1 MNLSIHQYRVTP
13 LRSSAELHLGVG
25 HGTRHDLFLPSLFPL
40 RHPTRKVVSGG
51 ALLSSAL
58 APQKVR
64 SLKTA
69 SPGRRSAL
77 LVSAFRLA
85 LSGFTVSVCREVYT
99 NHRRT
104 SSSFF
109 KNFAFFSKKIS
120 KTLKNQRFQ
129 KSLFWHFFENCSTLL
144 NFPVQNH
151 PFPAYFSR
159 FEQKT
164 VKSAQ
169 SIALSRTRIRI
180 ASPHPPSS
188 HRLYIILS
196 DTEVDSTESL
206 WYTSI

>member
-51 ALLSSAL
+51 ELLSSAL
-58 APQKVR
+58 VPRKVR

-109 KNFAFFSKKIS
+109 KNFAFFCEKIL

-129 KSLFWHFFENCSTLL
+129 KSLFWHFF
-144 NFPVQNH
+144 
-151 PFPAYFSR
+151 
-159 FEQKT
+159 K
-164 VKSAQ
+164 K
-169 SIALSRTRIRI
+169 
-180 ASPHPPSS
+180 
-188 HRLYIILS
+188 
-196 DTEVDSTESL
+196 
-206 WYTSI
+206 W

>member
-51 ALLSSAL
+51 ELLSSAL
-58 APQKVR
+58 VPRKVR

-99 NHRRT
+99 NHHRT

-109 KNFAFFSKKIS
+109 KNFAFFCEKIL

-129 KSLFWHFFENCSTLL
+129 KPLFWHFFENCVILVPKCVKKAPFCITNDAKRG
-144 NFPVQNH
+144 NF
-151 PFPAYFSR
+151 S
-159 FEQKT
+159 K
-164 VKSAQ
+164 
-169 SIALSRTRIRI
+169 
-180 ASPHPPSS
+180 
-188 HRLYIILS
+188 
-196 DTEVDSTESL
+196 
-206 WYTSI
+206 

>member
-51 ALLSSAL
+51 ELLSSAL
-58 APQKVR
+58 VPRKVR

-109 KNFAFFSKKIS
+109 KNFAFFCNNFS
-120 KTLKNQRFQ
+120 KTLKNQCFQ
-129 KSLFWHFFENCSTLL
+129 KSLFWHFFENCANLFSKSVKKA
-144 NFPVQNH
+144 PVCITND
-151 PFPAYFSR
+151 ANR
-159 FEQKT
+159 GK
-164 VKSAQ
+164 VLK
-169 SIALSRTRIRI
+169 
-180 ASPHPPSS
+180 
-188 HRLYIILS
+188 
-196 DTEVDSTESL
+196 
-206 WYTSI
+206 

>member
-25 HGTRHDLFLPSLFPL
+25 HGTRHDLFPPSLFPL

-51 ALLSSAL
+51 ELLSSAVV
-58 APQKVR
+58 PRKVR

-99 NHRRT
+99 NHHRT

-109 KNFAFFSKKIS
+109 KIFALFCKEFF
-120 KTLKNQRFQ
+120 KTLENQCF
-129 KSLFWHFFENCSTLL
+129 HFCVFC
-144 NFPVQNH
+144 H
-151 PFPAYFSR
+151 FSE
-159 FEQKT
+159 FAQILAKQTEIPLT
-164 VKSAQ
+164 VTQTRPKQPHLRMRASAF
-169 SIALSRTRIRI
+169 
-180 ASPHPPSS
+180 
-188 HRLYIILS
+188 
-196 DTEVDSTESL
+196 DC
-206 WYTSI
+206 

>member
-25 HGTRHDLFLPSLFPL
+25 HGTRHDLFLPSLYPL

-51 ALLSSAL
+51 EHRCSAL
-58 APQKVR
+58 VPRKVR

-109 KNFAFFSKKIS
+109 KNFAFFCNIFFKNIEKSTFSKI
-120 KTLKNQRFQ
+120 TFLAFFQ
-129 KSLFWHFFENCSTLL
+129 KKV
-144 NFPVQNH
+144 NF
-151 PFPAYFSR
+151 A
-159 FEQKT
+159 
-164 VKSAQ
+164 
-169 SIALSRTRIRI
+169 
-180 ASPHPPSS
+180 
-188 HRLYIILS
+188 
-196 DTEVDSTESL
+196 
-206 WYTSI
+206 